1 VALILAFN
9 STEIIFVN
17 VLFFTIILSAKMM
30 VIREI
35 LATPFKVNFKMHY
48 PMVLSVLDNIVLF
61 VLILFIP
68 FVQNKILYFIIAY
81 TVSNLPGF
89 ILSFY
94 YLYKKFNYK
103 YKVAYENFSWII
115 KESLPLFGFVILSNI
130 FQQIDIVILSSL
142 KGNYDV
148 GIYSAGVRLTMPLN
162 IIPGAIVTSV
172 FPILVKKM
180 ADEESTEFIT
190 NLVIKLLFFISFVIA
205 SVFSFGSAEIV
216 RVVFGR
222 EYASSSFSASILY
235 WCQIFIFFTYY
246 SLSVLIA
253 NNKQHYNF
261 IFGLV
266 QVLINLVFILLLVP
280 NYSFVGAS
288 IAKLIASFVGFVY
301 IIYVLSK
308 LGLKPSIGR
317 YKMLLWSGLLAL
329 ILWLL
334 SDMPLVVY
342 LTLSAIVIFILT
354 IGLKFFEKD
363 EIIAFFKLVNRE
375 EMAKNLLARFKF
387 LA

>member
-1 VALILAFN
+1 
-9 STEIIFVN
+9 
-17 VLFFTIILSAKMM
+17 
-30 VIREI
+30 
-35 LATPFKVNFKMHY
+35 
-48 PMVLSVLDNIVLF
+48 
-61 VLILFIP
+61 
-68 FVQNKILYFIIAY
+68 
-81 TVSNLPGF
+81 
-89 ILSFY
+89 
-94 YLYKKFNYK
+94 
-103 YKVAYENFSWII
+103 
-115 KESLPLFGFVILSNI
+115 VILSNI
-130 FQQIDIVILSSL
+130 FQQIDIVILSSI

-180 ADEESTEFIT
+180 TDKESTEFIT

-216 RVVFGR
+216 KIVFGR
-222 EYASSSFSASILY
+222 EYASSAFSASILY

-253 NNKQHYNF
+253 NNKQTYNF
-261 IFGLV
+261 IFGLI
-266 QVLINLVFILLLVP
+266 QVLINLIFILLLVP
-280 NYSFVGAS
+280 DYSFVGAS

-317 YKMLLWSGLLAL
+317 YKMLLWSGLVAL

-334 SDMPLVVY
+334 SDMPLMVY
-342 LTLSAIVIFILT
+342 LTLSAIVIFVLT

-363 EIIAFFKLVNRE
+363 EIIAFFKLVNKE
-375 EMAKNLLARFKF
+375 ELAKRLLSRFKF
-387 LA
+387 LS